1 MNTMYIVL
9 NVYQSQF
16 CIQENLKLILCGSN
30 KQQFYGHNMKALS
43 ISMIIDFINNF
54 EKENI

>member
-1 MNTMYIVL
+1 MYIVL